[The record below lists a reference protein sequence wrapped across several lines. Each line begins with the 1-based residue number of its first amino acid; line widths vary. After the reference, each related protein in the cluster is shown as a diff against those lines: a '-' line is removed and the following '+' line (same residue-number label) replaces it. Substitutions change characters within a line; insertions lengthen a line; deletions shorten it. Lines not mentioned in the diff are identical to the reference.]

1 MITVYTLEKSE
12 KWDSVVKSFQ
22 DYDVYYLSGYVK
34 AFHINGDGDPILIY
48 FESADTRAINVVIK
62 RDIADC
68 EHFKDLEKGQL
79 FDIVTPYGYGGW
91 LIEGNDFDTLK
102 KEYEAFCVKENIVSE
117 FVRFNPL
124 LENWKGFSDIYE
136 TIHLGDTVYIDTTF
150 EDVIW
155 QNISSKNRNVIRKAQ
170 KSGLK
175 VYWGRDP
182 EIIEPFMEI
191 YNATMD
197 KDSASDYYYFDTP
210 FYESVLEDLKQNS
223 MWFYAKTA
231 EGEIAAIAI
240 FMFCNGKMHYH
251 LSASRREYQNLAPTN
266 LILYEA
272 AVWGANHG
280 CKRLHLGG
288 GVGSAHDN
296 LYKFKKAFN
305 RGNDTEFWIGKN
317 IFKLDVYERLLCI
330 RKGQGDFV
338 DNSYFPVY
346 RSDLLDRKTEGA

>member
-1 MITVYTLEKSE
+1 MITVYTLETSE
-12 KWDSVVKSFQ
+12 KWDLVVRSFQ

-34 AFHINGDGDPILIY
+34 AFQINGDGEPILIY
-48 FESADTRAINVVIK
+48 FEFADTKAINVVIK

-124 LENWKGFSDIYE
+124 LENWKGLADIYE

-182 EIIEPFMEI
+182 EIIEPFMAI

-272 AVWGANHG
+272 AVWASNHG
-280 CKRLHLGG
+280 YLRLHLGG
-288 GVGSAHDN
+288 GVGSAHDS

-305 RGNDTEFWIGKN
+305 RGDDTEFWIGKKVFIEEQYISLTECRIAQTDPEIN
-317 IFKLDVYERLLCI
+317 
-330 RKGQGDFV
+330 
-338 DNSYFPVY
+338 NNYFPRY
-346 RSDLLDRKTEGA
+346 RA

>member
-1 MITVYTLEKSE
+1 MITVYTLNESE
-12 KWDSVVKSFQ
+12 QWDAIVRSFKNH
-22 DYDVYYLSGYVK
+22 DVYYLSGYVK
-34 AFHINGDGDPILIY
+34 AFQINGDGEPNLIY
-48 FESADTRAINVVIK
+48 FETADTKAINVVIK

-68 EHFKDLEKGQL
+68 GYFKSIEKGQL

-91 LIEGNDFDTLK
+91 LVEGMNFKILK
-102 KEYEAFCVKENIVSE
+102 SEYEAFCVRENIISE

-124 LENWKGFSDIYE
+124 LENWNGLEEIYE
-136 TIHLGDTVYIDTTF
+136 IIHLGDTVYINTIS
-150 EDVIW
+150 EELIW

-182 EIIEPFMEI
+182 EIIKPFMEI

-197 KDSASDYYYFDTP
+197 KDSASDYYYFDAL
-210 FYESVLEDLKQNS
+210 FYKSVLEDLKQNA

-240 FMFCNGKMHYH
+240 FLFCNSKMHYH

-272 AVWGANHG
+272 AVWAANHG
-280 CKRLHLGG
+280 YERLHLGG
-288 GVGSAHDN
+288 GVGSAHDS

-305 RGNDTEFWIGKN
+305 RRNDTEFWIGREV
-317 IFKLDVYERLLCI
+317 FAQEMYENLINERRLL
-330 RKGQGDFV
+330 DEEFNV
-338 DNSYFPVY
+338 NTSFFPIY
-346 RSDLLDRKTEGA
+346 RS

>member
-1 MITVYTLEKSE
+1 MIIVYTLVESE
-12 KWDSVVKSFQ
+12 EWDTVVKSFQ

-34 AFHINGDGDPILIY
+34 AFQINGDGEPILIY
-48 FESADTRAINVVIK
+48 FESVDTRAINVVIK
-62 RDIADC
+62 RDIANC
-68 EHFKDLEKGQL
+68 EYFNDLEKGQC
-79 FDIVTPYGYGGW
+79 FDIATPYGYGGW
-91 LIEGNDFDTLK
+91 LVEGQDFGTLK
-102 KEYEAFCVKENIVSE
+102 NEYEVFCEKQNIVSE

-124 LENWKGFSDIYE
+124 LENWSELEAIYE
-136 TIHLGDTVYIDTTF
+136 TTYLGNTVYINTTS

-182 EIIEPFMEI
+182 KIIEPFMEI

-197 KDSASDYYYFDTP
+197 KDTASDYYYFDDP
-210 FYESVLEDLKQNS
+210 FYGSILEDLKQNA

-240 FMFCNGKMHYH
+240 VLFCNGKMHYH
-251 LSASRREYQNLAPTN
+251 LSASRREYQSLAPTN

-280 CKRLHLGG
+280 YMRFHLGG
-288 GVGSAHDN
+288 GVGSAHDS

-305 RGNDTEFWIGKN
+305 RGDDVEFYIGKK
-317 IFKLDVYERLLCI
+317 IFDIEQYDK
-330 RKGQGDFV
+330 FV
-338 DNSYFPVY
+338 VQRCNDAYYDRGTRFFPAY
-346 RSDLLDRKTEGA
+346 RG